1 MAFPFFEEFFGVT
14 RGQFGKTTI
23 RVALCGAA
31 IWASR
36 TSADAQ
42 SQEPRNDS
50 VPAVVH
56 GFVRDSMSKPVADA
70 KVFLESSDKMQ
81 IGMNAAQ
88 TTHSDSQGAYRFVI
102 FYGGSYILR
111 AERNGCAGASVGPV
125 NLVGKEN
132 KAVDLTLEPSVDAQG
147 RNAPQPAGNG
157 KLGTQ
162 TQPAFF
168 DEPQFTV
175 AGVTQAS
182 NSGGHGS
189 DTVLRSTEALAKA
202 TVSLSDEFT
211 KSQEAATAV
220 SEAEL
225 KSAAER
231 DPKNFDS
238 IRKLCEFLAGEGKSA
253 EALDCL
259 QRATLLNPADGEVH
273 HLLGTAE
280 EKSGKPLEAVREY
293 QRAAELDPSEENIF
307 DWGTDLL
314 KHRALGPANE
324 VFVKGNRLFPKSVR
338 MLVALGVSWY
348 AQGSYDQ
355 ATKCLGDAS
364 DLAPN
369 DATPYLFMGKML
381 DAEIN
386 PSDEAVEKLA
396 RFAQLQPDRAL
407 ANYYY
412 AFALLKQSA
421 AAGNDDHGRSALVE
435 TLLQKAIQLD
445 PKLGDGYLQL
455 GTLYSRRADYPRA
468 IAEYQKAVTANPDLE
483 QTIAEAHYHL
493 SQIYVRIGDKA
504 KAQEELQVHD
514 GLTKKL
520 KEDTERDR
528 LTIQEFVVSLQNGSS
543 AAPTQP

>member
-1 MAFPFFEEFFGVT
+1 
-14 RGQFGKTTI
+14 
-23 RVALCGAA
+23 
-31 IWASR
+31 
-36 TSADAQ
+36 
-42 SQEPRNDS
+42 
-50 VPAVVH
+50 
-56 GFVRDSMSKPVADA
+56 
-70 KVFLESSDKMQ
+70 
-81 IGMNAAQ
+81 
-88 TTHSDSQGAYRFVI
+88 
-102 FYGGSYILR
+102 
-111 AERNGCAGASVGPV
+111 
-125 NLVGKEN
+125 
-132 KAVDLTLEPSVDAQG
+132 
-147 RNAPQPAGNG
+147 
-157 KLGTQ
+157 
-162 TQPAFF
+162 
-168 DEPQFTV
+168 
-175 AGVTQAS
+175 
-182 NSGGHGS
+182 
-189 DTVLRSTEALAKA
+189 VLRSTEALAKA

-493 SQIYVRIGDKA
+493 SQMYVRIGDKA

>member
-1 MAFPFFEEFFGVT
+1 
-14 RGQFGKTTI
+14 
-23 RVALCGAA
+23 
-31 IWASR
+31 
-36 TSADAQ
+36 
-42 SQEPRNDS
+42 
-50 VPAVVH
+50 
-56 GFVRDSMSKPVADA
+56 
-70 KVFLESSDKMQ
+70 
-81 IGMNAAQ
+81 
-88 TTHSDSQGAYRFVI
+88 
-102 FYGGSYILR
+102 
-111 AERNGCAGASVGPV
+111 
-125 NLVGKEN
+125 
-132 KAVDLTLEPSVDAQG
+132 
-147 RNAPQPAGNG
+147 
-157 KLGTQ
+157 
-162 TQPAFF
+162 
-168 DEPQFTV
+168 
-175 AGVTQAS
+175 
-182 NSGGHGS
+182 
-189 DTVLRSTEALAKA
+189 
-202 TVSLSDEFT
+202 
-211 KSQEAATAV
+211 
-220 SEAEL
+220 
-225 KSAAER
+225 
-231 DPKNFDS
+231 
-238 IRKLCEFLAGEGKSA
+238 
-253 EALDCL
+253 
-259 QRATLLNPADGEVH
+259 
-273 HLLGTAE
+273 
-280 EKSGKPLEAVREY
+280 
-293 QRAAELDPSEENIF
+293 
-307 DWGTDLL
+307 
-314 KHRALGPANE
+314 
-324 VFVKGNRLFPKSVR
+324 

-421 AAGNDDHGRSALVE
+421 AASNDDHGRSALVE

-493 SQIYVRIGDKA
+493 SQMYVRIGDKA